1 MCSSLYLVVRHRGVT
16 QRNRLLLRESPRRTL
31 ALAHPLKSWDPCVM
45 MTRAGGAATR
55 GAARGSACRALPG
68 SRRATRLS
76 SQNTCPFCS
85 RNEVLLYSA
94 RGLDAPQ
101 YTDGVI
107 LSQAVHHAAHAPLV
121 AMGSSPATE
130 GHAGSPCGQL
140 RALLGCALD
149 YRRCTRPLLL
159 CRGARA
165 GARNDSVGCAPT
177 AGAPCRLCARP
188 WDASRRGRRGGRR
201 VGWIWV
207 APCI

>member
-1 MCSSLYLVVRHRGVT
+1 MQLTSSSSAQKLGPVCDDGACGRSSDTRC
-16 QRNRLLLRESPRRTL
+16 SPRQRMQS
-31 ALAHPLKSWDPCVM
+31 P
-45 MTRAGGAATR
+45 
-55 GAARGSACRALPG
+55 ARFTSGYS
-68 SRRATRLS
+68 SVS
-76 SQNTCPFCS
+76 SQSTCPFCS

-107 LSQAVHHAAHAPLV
+107 LSHAVHHAAHAPLV

-130 GHAGSPCGQL
+130 GHVGSPCGQL

-149 YRRCTRPLLL
+149 YRRCTRPPLL

-201 VGWIWV
+201 VGWVWV
-207 APCI
+207 APCV